1 VLKTV
6 RSPRLSAPPLIR
18 GAGGIERAIYLR
30 FNYNQLLNA
39 SGVTKLSLEER
50 ENYELSL
57 GVDNPGV
64 ANPSLQMS
72 GRFTGLLQSPQL
84 QEERKLFWIDFE
96 DELLAN
102 IKTLLKNALAPDAT
116 PQARNLVDYVLG
128 LDEYK
133 PLSS

>member
-1 VLKTV
+1 MPNLPISPIAERYSANATGILKS
-6 RSPRLSAPPLIR
+6 RS
-18 GAGGIERAIYLR
+18 E
-30 FNYNQLLNA
+30 N
-39 SGVTKLSLEER
+39 R
-50 ENYELSL
+50 EDYELSL

-64 ANPSLQMS
+64 ANRSLQMS

-102 IKTLLKNALAPDAT
+102 IKILLKNALAPDAT